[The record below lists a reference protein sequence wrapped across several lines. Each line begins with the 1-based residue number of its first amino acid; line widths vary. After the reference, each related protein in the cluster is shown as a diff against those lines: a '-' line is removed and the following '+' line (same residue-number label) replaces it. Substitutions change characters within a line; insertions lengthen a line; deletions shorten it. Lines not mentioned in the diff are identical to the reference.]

1 MKTKIRHITHRLLV
15 YLCLVTLPSTL
26 YASSDSEGAM
36 FRQVK
41 IVAERLASLHV
52 PRSGH
57 STLYANGELTVFG
70 GHTSGFLPTPTAEYY
85 KDGEWHLMQMV
96 YAHDGGTVIPLKSGK
111 VLIAGGFEKHLGIGQ
126 TFVVEK
132 YDPADHSFTGFGCLN
147 KKRVSASGIELDSSQ
162 VYIAG
167 NWYHDDAIERF
178 DGVEKF
184 SFFKNVTEERTLP
197 HLLRIAPNDI
207 LILGGSG
214 IHGEPLHSG
223 IVDRLHGDTLHVPLL
238 ETWRP
243 LQFDFGHHCDNSFI
257 GNAEKGIF
265 AYLIPV
271 QNGDGQVAIA
281 HVEGTS
287 FSLLPTACPI
297 PTKSQWGDIRY
308 YTPVVVDRQSKRGY
322 MMGIDK
328 DCRQYILAIDYN
340 KRIDKGVPLT
350 LYYTDPLPDVCSLP
364 VVTPEGH
371 LMMVGGVNFQT
382 NNNYSPSSSTYLFPV
397 GATDTTHQ
405 QTPWLPW
412 MATGILV
419 LLLLA
424 YLIYHYVRSR
434 RLSPPDLVINEGK
447 AEAAPCLQRT
457 ADAAPLSA
465 DGRAEALPQQRVES
479 LRRRNPFRHQ
489 HPLYIR
495 EHQGDTR
502 YHLCTVHQHLPHF
515 LCPAAVTPAA
525 HHEDDRG
532 LHQFGL
538 CQRHFLLPHLQGP
551 HGHDPQGVADENR
564 LTIFALLVDF
574 RFL

>member
-41 IVAERLASLHV
+41 IVAERIASLHV

-57 STLYANGELTVFG
+57 STFYINGELTVIG
-70 GHTSGFLPTPTAEYY
+70 GHTSGFIPTPTAEYY

-96 YAHDGGTVIPLKSGK
+96 YAHDGGLTVPLKSGK
-111 VLIAGGFEKHLGIGQ
+111 ILIAGGFEKHLGIGQ

-132 YDPADHSFTGFGCLN
+132 YDPADHSFMGFGCLD

-178 DGVEKF
+178 DGEETFTFV
-184 SFFKNVTEERTLP
+184 KNVAEGRDLP
-197 HLLRIAPNDI
+197 HLFRISPDDI
-207 LILGGSG
+207 LIVSG
-214 IHGEPLHSG
+214 TDIHGEPLRSG

-308 YTPVVVDRQSKRGY
+308 YTPVVVDRQAKRGY

-364 VVTPEGH
+364 VLTPDGD
-371 LMMVGGVNFQT
+371 LVMVGGVNFQT
-382 NNNYSPSSSTYLFPV
+382 NNNYSPSGSAYLFHV
-397 GATDTTHQ
+397 GTTSVAASSQQPWWLWGLLALLAITLAVLFFVMRKRRQ
-405 QTPWLPW
+405 QTPSPSSVNPHEILMQRICLLMEQQKPFLQSNIKISDVASLLGTNSRYVSDCIKTVRGCSFTHFVNKYRIDYAQQLMRQQPGIKITEVYIKSGFANETSFFRTFKMIVGMTPKEW
-412 MATGILV
+412 MAQN
-419 LLLLA
+419 
-424 YLIYHYVRSR
+424 
-434 RLSPPDLVINEGK
+434 D
-447 AEAAPCLQRT
+447 
-457 ADAAPLSA
+457 
-465 DGRAEALPQQRVES
+465 
-479 LRRRNPFRHQ
+479 
-489 HPLYIR
+489 
-495 EHQGDTR
+495 
-502 YHLCTVHQHLPHF
+502 
-515 LCPAAVTPAA
+515 
-525 HHEDDRG
+525 
-532 LHQFGL
+532 
-538 CQRHFLLPHLQGP
+538 
-551 HGHDPQGVADENR
+551 
-564 LTIFALLVDF
+564 
-574 RFL
+574 

>member
-57 STLYANGELTVFG
+57 STFYINGELTVIG
-70 GHTSGFLPTPTAEYY
+70 GHTSGFIPTPTAEYY
-85 KDGEWHLMQMV
+85 NDGKWHLMQMV
-96 YAHDGGTVIPLKSGK
+96 YAHDGGFTVPLKSGK

-132 YDPADHSFTGFGCLN
+132 YDPASHSFEGFGCLDH
-147 KKRVSASGIELDSSQ
+147 KRVAASGIELDSSQ
-162 VYIAG
+162 VYITG
-167 NWYHDDAIERF
+167 NWYHEDAIERF
-178 DGVEKF
+178 DGEETFTFV
-184 SFFKNVTEERTLP
+184 KNVAEGRDLP
-197 HLLRIAPNDI
+197 HLFRISPDDI
-207 LILGGSG
+207 LIVSG
-214 IHGEPLHSG
+214 TDIHGEPLRSG

-287 FSLLPTACPI
+287 FSLLPTVCPI

-308 YTPVVVDRQSKRGY
+308 YTPVVVDRQAKRGY

-364 VVTPEGH
+364 VLTPDGD
-371 LMMVGGVNFQT
+371 LVMVGGVNFQT
-382 NNNYSPSSSTYLFPV
+382 NNNYSPSGSTYLFHV
-397 GATDTTHQ
+397 GTPSVAASSQQPWWLWGLLALLAITLAVLFFVMRKRRQ
-405 QTPWLPW
+405 QTPSPSSVNPHE
-412 MATGILV
+412 ILMQRIC
-419 LLLLA
+419 LLMEQQKPFLQSNIKISDVASLLGTNSR
-424 YLIYHYVRSR
+424 YVSDCIKTVRGCSFTHFVNKYR
-434 RLSPPDLVINEGK
+434 IDY
-447 AEAAPCLQRT
+447 A
-457 ADAAPLSA
+457 
-465 DGRAEALPQQRVES
+465 QQLMRQQC
-479 LRRRNPFRHQ
+479 RHQ
-489 HPLYIR
+489 DY
-495 EHQGDTR
+495 G
-502 YHLCTVHQHLPHF
+502 
-515 LCPAAVTPAA
+515 
-525 HHEDDRG
+525 G
-532 LHQFGL
+532 LHQVWF
-538 CQRHFLLPHLQGP
+538 CQ
-551 HGHDPQGVADENR
+551 
-564 LTIFALLVDF
+564 
-574 RFL
+574 

>member
-57 STLYANGELTVFG
+57 STFYINGELTVIG
-70 GHTSGFLPTPTAEYY
+70 GHTSGFIPTPTAEYY
-85 KDGEWHLMQMV
+85 NDGKWHLMQMV
-96 YAHDGGTVIPLKSGK
+96 YAHDGGFTVPLKSGK

-132 YDPADHSFTGFGCLN
+132 YDPASHSFEGFGCLDH
-147 KKRVSASGIELDSSQ
+147 KRVAASGIELDSSQ
-162 VYIAG
+162 VYITG
-167 NWYHDDAIERF
+167 NWYHEDAIERF
-178 DGVEKF
+178 DGEETFTFV
-184 SFFKNVTEERTLP
+184 KNVAEGRDLP
-197 HLLRIAPNDI
+197 HLFRISPDDI
-207 LILGGSG
+207 LIVSG
-214 IHGEPLHSG
+214 TDIHGEPLRSG

-281 HVEGTS
+281 HVEGTR
-287 FSLLPTACPI
+287 FSLLPTVCPI
-297 PTKSQWGDIRY
+297 PTKSKWGDIRY
-308 YTPVVVDRQSKRGY
+308 YTPVVVDRQAKRGY

-364 VVTPEGH
+364 VLTPDGD
-371 LMMVGGVNFQT
+371 LVMVGGVNFQT
-382 NNNYSPSSSTYLFPV
+382 NNNYSPSGSTYLFHV
-397 GATDTTHQ
+397 GTPSVAASSQQPWWLWGLLALLAITLAVLFFVMRKRRQ
-405 QTPWLPW
+405 QTPSPSSVNPHEILMQRICLLMEQQKPFLQSNIKISDVASLLGTNSRYVSDCIKTVRGCSFTHFVNKYRIDYAQQLMRQQPGIKITEVYIKSGFANETSFFRTFKMIVGMTPKEW
-412 MATGILV
+412 MAQN
-419 LLLLA
+419 
-424 YLIYHYVRSR
+424 
-434 RLSPPDLVINEGK
+434 D
-447 AEAAPCLQRT
+447 
-457 ADAAPLSA
+457 
-465 DGRAEALPQQRVES
+465 
-479 LRRRNPFRHQ
+479 
-489 HPLYIR
+489 
-495 EHQGDTR
+495 
-502 YHLCTVHQHLPHF
+502 
-515 LCPAAVTPAA
+515 
-525 HHEDDRG
+525 
-532 LHQFGL
+532 
-538 CQRHFLLPHLQGP
+538 
-551 HGHDPQGVADENR
+551 
-564 LTIFALLVDF
+564 
-574 RFL
+574 

>member
-57 STLYANGELTVFG
+57 STFYINGELTVIG
-70 GHTSGFLPTPTAEYY
+70 GHTSGFIPTPTAEYY
-85 KDGEWHLMQMV
+85 NDGKWHLMQMV
-96 YAHDGGTVIPLKSGK
+96 YAHDGGFTVPLKSGK

-132 YDPADHSFTGFGCLN
+132 YDPASHSFEGFGCLDH
-147 KKRVSASGIELDSSQ
+147 KRVAASGIELDSSQ
-162 VYIAG
+162 VYITG
-167 NWYHDDAIERF
+167 NWYHEDAIERF
-178 DGVEKF
+178 DGEETFTFV
-184 SFFKNVTEERTLP
+184 KNVAEGRDLP
-197 HLLRIAPNDI
+197 HLFRISPDDI
-207 LILGGSG
+207 LIVSG
-214 IHGEPLHSG
+214 TDIHGEPLRSG

-281 HVEGTS
+281 HVEGTR
-287 FSLLPTACPI
+287 FSLLPTVCPI
-297 PTKSQWGDIRY
+297 PTKSKWGDIRY
-308 YTPVVVDRQSKRGY
+308 YTPVVVDRQAKRGY

-364 VVTPEGH
+364 VLTPDGD
-371 LMMVGGVNFQT
+371 LVMVGGVNFQT
-382 NNNYSPSSSTYLFPV
+382 NNNYSPSGSTYLFHV
-397 GATDTTHQ
+397 GTPSVAASSQQPWWLWGLLALLAITLAVLFFVMRKRRQ
-405 QTPWLPW
+405 QTPSPSSVNPHE
-412 MATGILV
+412 ILMQRIC
-419 LLLLA
+419 LLMEQQKPFLQSNIKISDVASLLGTNSRYVSDCIKTVRGCSFTHFVNKYRIDYA
-424 YLIYHYVRSR
+424 QQLMRQQPVRSR
-434 RLSPPDLVINEGK
+434 LRRSTSSLVL
-447 AEAAPCLQRT
+447 PMR
-457 ADAAPLSA
+457 PLSSVPS
-465 DGRAEALPQQRVES
+465 R
-479 LRRRNPFRHQ
+479 
-489 HPLYIR
+489 
-495 EHQGDTR
+495 
-502 YHLCTVHQHLPHF
+502 
-515 LCPAAVTPAA
+515 
-525 HHEDDRG
+525 
-532 LHQFGL
+532 
-538 CQRHFLLPHLQGP
+538 
-551 HGHDPQGVADENR
+551 
-564 LTIFALLVDF
+564 
-574 RFL
+574 

>member
-57 STLYANGELTVFG
+57 STFYINGELTVIG
-70 GHTSGFLPTPTAEYY
+70 GHTSGFIPTPTAEYY

-96 YAHDGGTVIPLKSGK
+96 YAHDGGLTVPLKSGK

-132 YDPADHSFTGFGCLN
+132 YDPADHSFTGFGCLD

-167 NWYHDDAIERF
+167 NWYHEDAIERF
-178 DGVEKF
+178 DGEETFTFV
-184 SFFKNVTEERTLP
+184 KNVAEGRDLP
-197 HLLRIAPNDI
+197 HLFRISPDDI
-207 LILGGSG
+207 LIVSG
-214 IHGEPLHSG
+214 TDIHGEPLRSG

-281 HVEGTS
+281 HVEGTR
-287 FSLLPTACPI
+287 FSLLPTVCPI
-297 PTKSQWGDIRY
+297 PTKSKWGDIRY
-308 YTPVVVDRQSKRGY
+308 YTPVVVDRQAKRGY

-364 VVTPEGH
+364 VLTPDGD
-371 LMMVGGVNFQT
+371 LVMVGGVNFQT
-382 NNNYSPSSSTYLFPV
+382 NNNYSPSGSTYLFHV
-397 GATDTTHQ
+397 GTPSVAASSQQPWWLWGLLALLAITLAVLFFVMRKRRQ
-405 QTPWLPW
+405 QTPSPSSVNPHEILMQRICLLMEQQKPFLQSNIKISDVASLLGTNSRYVSDCIKTVRGCSFTHFVNKYRIDYAQQLMRQQPGIKITEVYIKSGFANETSFFRTFKMIVGMTPKEW
-412 MATGILV
+412 MAQN
-419 LLLLA
+419 
-424 YLIYHYVRSR
+424 
-434 RLSPPDLVINEGK
+434 D
-447 AEAAPCLQRT
+447 
-457 ADAAPLSA
+457 
-465 DGRAEALPQQRVES
+465 
-479 LRRRNPFRHQ
+479 
-489 HPLYIR
+489 
-495 EHQGDTR
+495 
-502 YHLCTVHQHLPHF
+502 
-515 LCPAAVTPAA
+515 
-525 HHEDDRG
+525 
-532 LHQFGL
+532 
-538 CQRHFLLPHLQGP
+538 
-551 HGHDPQGVADENR
+551 
-564 LTIFALLVDF
+564 
-574 RFL
+574 

>member
-57 STLYANGELTVFG
+57 STFYINGELTVIG
-70 GHTSGFLPTPTAEYY
+70 GHTSGFIPTPTAEYY

-96 YAHDGGTVIPLKSGK
+96 YAHDGGLTVPLKSGK

-132 YDPADHSFTGFGCLN
+132 YDPADHSFTGFGCLD
-147 KKRVSASGIELDSSQ
+147 KKRVAASGIELDSSQ

-178 DGVEKF
+178 DGVETF

-223 IVDRLHGDTLHVPLL
+223 IVDRLYGDTLHVPLL

-308 YTPVVVDRQSKRGY
+308 YTPVVVDRQAKRGY

-328 DCRQYILAIDYN
+328 DFRQYILAIDYN

-350 LYYTDPLPDVCSLP
+350 LYYTAPLPDVCSLP
-364 VVTPEGH
+364 VLTPDGD
-371 LMMVGGVNFQT
+371 LVMVGGVNFQT
-382 NNNYSPSSSTYLFPV
+382 NNNYSPSGSAYLFHV
-397 GATDTTHQ
+397 GTTSVAASSQQPWWLWGLLALLAITLAVLFFFMRKRRQ
-405 QTPWLPW
+405 QTPSPSSVNPHEILMQRICLLMEQQKPFLQSNIKISDVASLLGTNSRYVSDCIKTVRGCSFTHFVNKYRIDYAQQLMRQQPGIKITEVYIKSGFANETSFFRTFKMIVGMTPKEW
-412 MATGILV
+412 MAQN
-419 LLLLA
+419 
-424 YLIYHYVRSR
+424 
-434 RLSPPDLVINEGK
+434 D
-447 AEAAPCLQRT
+447 
-457 ADAAPLSA
+457 
-465 DGRAEALPQQRVES
+465 
-479 LRRRNPFRHQ
+479 
-489 HPLYIR
+489 
-495 EHQGDTR
+495 
-502 YHLCTVHQHLPHF
+502 
-515 LCPAAVTPAA
+515 
-525 HHEDDRG
+525 
-532 LHQFGL
+532 
-538 CQRHFLLPHLQGP
+538 
-551 HGHDPQGVADENR
+551 
-564 LTIFALLVDF
+564 
-574 RFL
+574 

>member
-1 MKTKIRHITHRLLV
+1 
-15 YLCLVTLPSTL
+15 
-26 YASSDSEGAM
+26 M

-57 STLYANGELTVFG
+57 STFYINGELTVIG
-70 GHTSGFLPTPTAEYY
+70 GHTSGFIPTPTAEYY

-96 YAHDGGTVIPLKSGK
+96 YAHDGGLTVPLKSGK

-132 YDPADHSFTGFGCLN
+132 YDPASHSFEGFGCLDH
-147 KKRVSASGIELDSSQ
+147 KRVAASGIELDSSQ
-162 VYIAG
+162 VYITG
-167 NWYHDDAIERF
+167 NWYHEDAIERF
-178 DGVEKF
+178 DGVETF

-214 IHGEPLHSG
+214 IHGEPLRSG

-281 HVEGTS
+281 HVEGTR
-287 FSLLPTACPI
+287 FSLLPTVCPI
-297 PTKSQWGDIRY
+297 PTKSKWGDIRY
-308 YTPVVVDRQSKRGY
+308 YTPVVVDRQAKRGY

-364 VVTPEGH
+364 VLTPDGD
-371 LMMVGGVNFQT
+371 LVMVGGVNFQT
-382 NNNYSPSSSTYLFPV
+382 NNNYSPSGSTYLFHV
-397 GATDTTHQ
+397 GTPSVAASSQQPWWLWGLLALLAITLAVLFFVMRKRRQ
-405 QTPWLPW
+405 QTPSPSSVNPHEILMQRICLLMEQQKPFLQSNIKISDVASLLGTNSRYVSDCIKTVRGCSFTHFVNKYRIDYAQQL
-412 MATGILV
+412 MRQQPRSRLRRSTSSLV
-419 LLLLA
+419 LPM
-424 YLIYHYVRSR
+424 R
-434 RLSPPDLVINEGK
+434 
-447 AEAAPCLQRT
+447 
-457 ADAAPLSA
+457 PLSSVPS
-465 DGRAEALPQQRVES
+465 R
-479 LRRRNPFRHQ
+479 
-489 HPLYIR
+489 
-495 EHQGDTR
+495 
-502 YHLCTVHQHLPHF
+502 
-515 LCPAAVTPAA
+515 
-525 HHEDDRG
+525 
-532 LHQFGL
+532 
-538 CQRHFLLPHLQGP
+538 
-551 HGHDPQGVADENR
+551 
-564 LTIFALLVDF
+564 
-574 RFL
+574 

>member
-41 IVAERLASLHV
+41 IVAERFASLHV

-57 STLYANGELTVFG
+57 STFYINGELTVIG
-70 GHTSGFLPTPTAEYY
+70 GHTSGFIPTPTAEYY

-96 YAHDGGTVIPLKSGK
+96 YAHDGGLTVPLKSGK

-132 YDPADHSFTGFGCLN
+132 YDPADHSFTGFGCLD

-178 DGVEKF
+178 DGEETFTFV
-184 SFFKNVTEERTLP
+184 KNVAEGRDLP
-197 HLLRIAPNDI
+197 HLFRISPDDI
-207 LILGGSG
+207 LIVSG
-214 IHGEPLHSG
+214 TDIHGEPLRSG

-308 YTPVVVDRQSKRGY
+308 YTPVVVDRQAKRGY

-364 VVTPEGH
+364 VLTPDGD
-371 LMMVGGVNFQT
+371 LVMVGGVNFQT
-382 NNNYSPSSSTYLFPV
+382 NNNYSPSGSAYLFHV
-397 GATDTTHQ
+397 GTTSVAASSQQPWWLWGLLALLAITLAVLFFVMRKRRQ
-405 QTPWLPW
+405 QTPSPSSVNPHEILMQRICLLMEQQKPFLQSNIKISDVASLLGTNSRYVSDCIKTVRGCSFTHFVNKYRIDYAQQLMRQQPGIKITEVYIKSGFANETSFFRTFKMIVGMTPKEW
-412 MATGILV
+412 MAQN
-419 LLLLA
+419 
-424 YLIYHYVRSR
+424 
-434 RLSPPDLVINEGK
+434 D
-447 AEAAPCLQRT
+447 
-457 ADAAPLSA
+457 
-465 DGRAEALPQQRVES
+465 
-479 LRRRNPFRHQ
+479 
-489 HPLYIR
+489 
-495 EHQGDTR
+495 
-502 YHLCTVHQHLPHF
+502 
-515 LCPAAVTPAA
+515 
-525 HHEDDRG
+525 
-532 LHQFGL
+532 
-538 CQRHFLLPHLQGP
+538 
-551 HGHDPQGVADENR
+551 
-564 LTIFALLVDF
+564 
-574 RFL
+574 